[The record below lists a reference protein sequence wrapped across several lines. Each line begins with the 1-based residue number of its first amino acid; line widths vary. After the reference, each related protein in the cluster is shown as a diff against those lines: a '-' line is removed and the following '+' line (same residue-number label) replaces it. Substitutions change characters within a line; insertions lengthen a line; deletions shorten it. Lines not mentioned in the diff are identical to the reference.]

1 MSEILDVT
9 VHMNT
14 SVRQLSITVINQ
26 DNQIRGSKDVFR
38 FTLSEISVL
47 CGPVRIGKGE
57 RKEETKK
64 TQAPSMAH
72 PQWSDFLLPDSSY
85 AYCFKC
91 FLLKIKDFG
100 KEKHGSMVKSSFSCF
115 YVCVSC
121 VQCSRRLE
129 EALDPLELCGC

>member
-9 VHMNT
+9 VHTNT

-64 TQAPSMAH
+64 TQAL
-72 PQWSDFLLPDSSY
+72 QWHTLSGLISSY
-85 AYCFKC
+85 QTLMHTVLNA
-91 FLLKIKDFG
+91 
-100 KEKHGSMVKSSFSCF
+100 F
-115 YVCVSC
+115 Y
-121 VQCSRRLE
+121 
-129 EALDPLELCGC
+129 